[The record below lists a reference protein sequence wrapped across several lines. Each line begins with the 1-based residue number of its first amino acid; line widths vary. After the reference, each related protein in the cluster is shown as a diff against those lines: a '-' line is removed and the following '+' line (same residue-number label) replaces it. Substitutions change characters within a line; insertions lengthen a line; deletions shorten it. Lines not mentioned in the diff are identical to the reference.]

1 MLNPFGTT
9 FESLEGPIGPVV
21 ESVHQAAY
29 QGLLDLIQSEDGHL
43 ISLRAPRA
51 GYGKTMLLARLKE
64 KTRGKVTMV
73 PVHLADGQRIV
84 GEGILEETLTQLT
97 ESVPAMA
104 GLTRLDLY
112 TRRLFAHGLL
122 PLVYSGVVPCQD
134 KDGAVAS
141 LRERPTE
148 AFDFHHQDAAIAQW
162 SKQQFDVLSP
172 RLSSV
177 LSKASG
183 ASSRDT
189 SYWIDLF
196 FNFAVRSPQEASR
209 IGDLMNAVFG
219 RESRFRSGAGFLD
232 GLGAFLNLVTLV
244 EPVVL
249 VLDEVDG
256 LSSDT
261 DAALRA
267 TSSLV
272 SLWEACRRVSVV
284 VSVNDDVWESA
295 FSPRLPAG
303 LRDRLE
309 DVVIRLRS
317 LTLDEASSLI
327 SARAGAESVKVI
339 NKLDL
344 SLGDLYPRG
353 VLKAARDVWSR
364 RNEPG
369 AIADEPVVEE
379 EGESPGGFAASK
391 PVSSPVVVHQFR
403 AQIAPDVS
411 YPPLTQQTGVKSS
424 AAGFTSP
431 EPQQSPFSTGQFS
444 MDEPILVTPLP
455 VPERQGSSFDATPSS
470 GTAAERQ
477 EVHELPHEDVGRL
490 YPANPP
496 FDPSIAIE
504 EMKSDDDSFLH
515 VPTYG
520 SDQASQSGG
529 SGQQSPFEIVMPAP
543 PSSPPAPQSRQEA
556 APQADADA
564 IDELLRQFREHR
576 ES

>member
-9 FESLEGPIGPVV
+9 FESLEGPTGPVV

-29 QGLLDLIQSEDGHL
+29 QRLLDLIEAEDGRL

-64 KTRGKVTMV
+64 KTKGRVTMV
-73 PVHLADGQRIV
+73 PVHLAEGQRIV
-84 GEGILEETLTQLT
+84 GEGILEELLTQLT
-97 ESVPAMA
+97 ENVPATA

-112 TRRLFAHGLL
+112 IRRLFAHGLL
-122 PLVYSGVVPCQD
+122 PLVFSGEVPSQD

-148 AFDFHHQDAAIAQW
+148 AFDFHCKDAAIAQW

-172 RLSSV
+172 RLASV

-183 ASSRDT
+183 VSSRDT

-196 FNFAVRSPQEASR
+196 FNFAVRSPQETSR

-219 RESRFRSGAGFLD
+219 RESRFHTGTGFLN

-272 SLWEACRRVSVV
+272 SLWEACRRVSIV

-295 FSPRLPAG
+295 FSTLPAG
-303 LRDRLE
+303 FRDRLE

-317 LTLDEASSLI
+317 LTLEEAMSLI
-327 SARAGAESVKVI
+327 SVRAGAESAKVI
-339 NKLDL
+339 NKLSL

-353 VLKAARDVWSR
+353 VLKAARDVWSHR
-364 RNEPG
+364 DEPG
-369 AIADEPVVEE
+369 VTAVESDVAGMLEDPAPPASFAAPKAPYPPHPVKRVELPKTFAVRRLRPAPSVADFHQPLPPEPLQSRFAAIPFSMGEPVSVNPTPFLEPSRHESPFDSTPSSEPAAEVEAADEPTDENV
-379 EGESPGGFAASK
+379 
-391 PVSSPVVVHQFR
+391 
-403 AQIAPDVS
+403 
-411 YPPLTQQTGVKSS
+411 
-424 AAGFTSP
+424 
-431 EPQQSPFSTGQFS
+431 GQ
-444 MDEPILVTPLP
+444 
-455 VPERQGSSFDATPSS
+455 PS
-470 GTAAERQ
+470 
-477 EVHELPHEDVGRL
+477 
-490 YPANPP
+490 PP
-496 FDPSIAIE
+496 FNPSIAIE
-504 EMKSDDDSFLH
+504 AMQSSHAPSSQGPVF
-515 VPTYG
+515 G
-520 SDQASQSGG
+520 RDQANQAGG
-529 SGQQSPFEIVMPAP
+529 SGGAVQQSPFEIVRPAP
-543 PSSPPAPQSRQEA
+543 AAVQAPQPRQEA
-556 APQADADA
+556 SPQADADA
-564 IDELLRQFREHR
+564 IDTLLRQFREHR
-576 ES
+576 DS